1 MSEWSLVRRGKQ
13 RHAAEDDGRFDPT
26 ATMEYL
32 RGDTRLGQGGSSTLH
47 HQWLFLIALVALL
60 ASGCREPR
68 TEGRTVTTD
77 RSADTCAALQYYCAH
92 GAITDPGIYTHLYE
106 GLPDDVPG
114 LVAAVQGALISTDAL
129 SLYGLPP
136 LDESDPV
143 QSLRAGS
150 GIRRVEKM
158 LEAIQQLDRRPIS
171 VSRQPEK
178 RLVVCCRQFAVMLCS
193 VLRHK
198 RIPARARGGFET
210 FFSPERHHDHWI
222 CEYWSAQE
230 RRWVQVDAEMEDVLR
245 RQWGVKFDPLDLPAG
260 TFMTGGEAWRLY
272 RTRQLRAD
280 QCGVMGEEWVGG
292 FGFILAEVVLDLM
305 ALNKQELLPWDGNA
319 LSRTGEAELSAE
331 QYTLLDHVA
340 HLSAAPDKHFAEL
353 RSVYE
358 GTPALQMPPDWAP

>member
-1 MSEWSLVRRGKQ
+1 
-13 RHAAEDDGRFDPT
+13 
-26 ATMEYL
+26 MEYL
-32 RGDTRLGQGGSSTLH
+32 REDTSPRQGGSSTLH
-47 HQWLFLIALVALL
+47 HRWLFTIALVALL
-60 ASGCREPR
+60 ARGCRELQ
-68 TEGRTVTTD
+68 TEGRPVVTD
-77 RSADTCAALQYYCAH
+77 RGADTSAALRYYCAH
-92 GAITDPGIYTHLYE
+92 GAITDPGTYSHLYD
-106 GLPDDVPG
+106 GLPNAVPG

-198 RIPARARGGFET
+198 GIPARARGGFET

-222 CEYWSAQE
+222 CEYWSARE
-230 RRWVQVDAEMEDVLR
+230 HRWVQVDAEMEEVLR
-245 RQWGVKFDPLDLPAG
+245 QELGVKFDPLDLPAG
-260 TFMTGGEAWRLY
+260 TFMTGGEAWKLY
-272 RTRQLRAD
+272 RTGELRAD

-305 ALNKQELLPWDGNA
+305 ALNKCELLPWDGNA
-319 LSRTGEAELSAE
+319 LSRTSEAELPRE
-331 QYTLLDHVA
+331 QYALLDRVA
-340 HLSAAPDKHFAEL
+340 DLSRAPDQHFAEL

-358 GTPALQMPPDWAP
+358 ETPALQMPPDWAP